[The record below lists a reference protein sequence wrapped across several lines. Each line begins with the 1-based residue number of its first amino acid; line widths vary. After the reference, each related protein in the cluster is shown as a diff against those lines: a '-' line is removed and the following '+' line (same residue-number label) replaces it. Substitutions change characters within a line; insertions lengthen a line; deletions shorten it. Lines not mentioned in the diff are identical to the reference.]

1 LTATLARH
9 GAAKRHRAARCS
21 GCCKIKPKG
30 QPNQVSSVFFLLDW
44 PFIDVYW
51 RASGVLASARGLPG
65 RRARCSLGFRI
76 GAVAPRSNFLAHFSC
91 VIVVSAAQRA
101 ASKTEAAGCAVGR
114 SGTTNR
120 ALLAKSSHGWL
131 AIRFAHERG
140 PLRIAGTSQRT
151 RCSVVLTAFAGALP
165 DLVGQPC
172 AEQMGDAAQP
182 RRRRRAAP
190 RRTLSEQRKKPRT
203 AAPAPKPSCRSG
215 SAALFCSNLHSPAA

>member
-1 LTATLARH
+1 M
-9 GAAKRHRAARCS
+9 
-21 GCCKIKPKG
+21 
-30 QPNQVSSVFFLLDW
+30 
-44 PFIDVYW
+44 

-91 VIVVSAAQRA
+91 VVVVSAAQRA
-101 ASKTEAAGCAVGR
+101 ASKADAAGCAVGY
-114 SGTTNR
+114 
-120 ALLAKSSHGWL
+120 LLAKKTELSWL
-131 AIRFAHERG
+131 ACDPFCSQERAFAHRGNIAKDALWRG
-140 PLRIAGTSQRT
+140 PYRVRWRAAGFGGGS
-151 RCSVVLTAFAGALP
+151 L
-165 DLVGQPC
+165 
-172 AEQMGDAAQP
+172 AEEMGDAAQP